1 MNDTTL
7 TARVHCIENQ
17 GNNRLFI
24 YISTVYLIMYNMVYI
39 FSSMKRFCWIYIY
52 EREREIEISWNK
64 YFYTLCKISN
74 KELVIS
80 VTKYMYLTSGT
91 VNKIYA
97 FC

>member
-39 FSSMKRFCWIYIY
+39 FSSIKRFCWIYIW
-52 EREREIEISWNK
+52 ERERDFMK